1 MSLLFLLVRDRFI
14 WVSFFICLYK
24 ENLSCLTDV
33 TPVTNWRQKEN
44 YVIFDLVPSNKCFL
58 INLVIALSLRS
69 GPLYLS
75 VVYSNIYTYILLL
88 YSNFVVFNSNDDSY
102 KDKRKMRS
110 GCYDVNKIG
119 THGLHV
125 GNAHATE
132 ILSYSYV
139 LFVFKRYMSRQKVCA
154 NKAGHQDFHFES

>member
-1 MSLLFLLVRDRFI
+1 M
-14 WVSFFICLYK
+14 
-24 ENLSCLTDV
+24 
-33 TPVTNWRQKEN
+33 
-44 YVIFDLVPSNKCFL
+44 PSNRFFL
-58 INLVIALSLRS
+58 INLVIAFSLRS
-69 GPLYLS
+69 GPLYLR
-75 VVYSNIYTYILLL
+75 VVLYSNIYTYILPL

-110 GCYDVNKIG
+110 GCYDINKIG

-139 LFVFKRYMSRQKVCA
+139 LFVFKRYTSRQKVCA
-154 NKAGHQDFHFES
+154 NKAVTLE